1 MDGNTSQRIVSQRF
15 CAADSDLTFL
25 SNDNVL
31 FKVHRI
37 NLEILS
43 EGFAAPAMVS
53 GEEEV
58 VQLVEPAAV
67 LELLF
72 QYFYPQRHPK
82 LKLVSFEV
90 LNGLA
95 EAVEK
100 YQVYPALEHCNT
112 FMQAAIPH
120 HPAEV
125 LEYAVKHGY
134 VDLIQE
140 AGSAALSACPLRV
153 LVSAQKHGLSE
164 LMDRAAEEAV
174 ASSLHDAFQTLSVEV
189 FVIWSQYYDQWLQVM
204 REVQKIEPSTSG
216 SWEEETYRLRAY
228 CKVYRNLADGPRSL
242 RNLDDT
248 FTDSSRT
255 LGWKQN
261 THSMVAKLKPFS
273 EFLRGGGVSQ

>member
-82 LKLVSFEV
+82 LKLV
-90 LNGLA
+90 
-95 EAVEK
+95 
-100 YQVYPALEHCNT
+100 YPALEHCNT
-112 FMQAAIPH
+112 FMQVRAAIPH

-204 REVQKIEPSTSG
+204 REVQKIEPSESG
-216 SWEEETYRLRAY
+216 SWEEETYRLREY

-248 FTDSSRT
+248 FTYSSRT
-255 LGWKQN
+255 RGWKQN

-273 EFLRGGGVSQ
+273 EVLRGGGVSQ